1 MKLESMTLLD
11 IMVEYPQMET
21 VFHEYDSIDGKCL
34 LCEELFE
41 SLDKVINKYSINREE
56 ILNKL
61 LEKIEGF

>member
-11 IMVEYPQMET
+11 IMVEYPQMEE
-21 VFHEYDSIDGKCL
+21 VFHEYDTMDGKCL